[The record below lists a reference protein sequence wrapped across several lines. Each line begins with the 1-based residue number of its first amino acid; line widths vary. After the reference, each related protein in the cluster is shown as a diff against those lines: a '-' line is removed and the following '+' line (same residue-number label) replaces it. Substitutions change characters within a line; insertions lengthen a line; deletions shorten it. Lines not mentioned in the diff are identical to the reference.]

1 MKRKLTALILSGA
14 MALALGLSGC
24 GGNGGAAQSSAAS
37 QAGSMVESAA
47 SQAGSM
53 MESAMSQA
61 GSAASSEAKASESK
75 TAEPKVSA
83 EGPGSSGFLEI
94 PIGEEQI
101 VGPFQIATVYFQGVD
116 MVPEGRQPSAAES
129 DLHLEADIH
138 MTPEAGK
145 AFGFGDGEDIWP
157 AYLTVNYKVMDESGV
172 EVTSGSMMP
181 MNADDG
187 AHYGINVKK
196 GVLNVG
202 KYTLKIEIE
211 PSDDYLLH
219 VDSETGV
226 PAARD
231 GSKSDAEKYYE
242 KQTAEF
248 EWNYTAEQL
257 QNK

>member
-1 MKRKLTALILSGA
+1 MESA
-14 MALALGLSGC
+14 M
-24 GGNGGAAQSSAAS
+24 S
-37 QAGSMVESAA
+37 QAGSMA
-47 SQAGSM
+47 
-53 MESAMSQA
+53 ESAMSQA
-61 GSAASSEAKASESK
+61 GSAASSMASAAASTAKAS
-75 TAEPKVSA
+75 EPKVSA
-83 EGPGSSGFLEI
+83 ETPGKSGFLEF
-94 PIGEEQI
+94 PIGEDQI

-157 AYLTVNYKVMDESGV
+157 AYLTVKYQILDADGA
-172 EVTSGSMMP
+172 EVTSGAMMP

-196 GVLNVG
+196 GILNVG